1 MDNFNELQIDSTPP
15 APVIDYAA
23 INHDLS
29 RHAVLSRQ
37 LPIGYTGS
45 DLHKSIKARL
55 AANGITIK

>member
-1 MDNFNELQIDSTPP
+1 MDSLNDLTIDTTP
-15 APVIDYAA
+15 AEPVIDYAA